1 MARRRTILAIGGM
14 STLAAAALAASAWC
28 LVGPGEVAVV
38 RRFGRVVSPA
48 WGPGLHW
55 SLPAGIDRVDRIRTD
70 AVRRLTIGQAGVPTP
85 DQEPSA
91 GELLTGDLN
100 LLRFEATVQY
110 RVDEPVAHA
119 LWAGEG
125 DQWLGRA
132 AESRLARALATREVD
147 AALRSDRGRI
157 AQEVRDELQ
166 SAADSLRLGVRILGV
181 SLTDVRPPVEVAA
194 DFAEAQSAESR
205 RDDRVN
211 RARTYEAVER
221 TTTVARG
228 ASIRDSARAEAAR
241 ILVAARAEADQFLA
255 LLVEFRRSPALGLRR
270 RYIESAQELL
280 GRVRRKL
287 VLPPGQSVDLTI
299 LGSVEASRVPPSP
312 PRPND
317 HDGPGTAMPRDAR

>member
-1 MARRRTILAIGGM
+1 MARRRAIVAIGGM
-14 STLAAAALAASAWC
+14 TLAAAALAASGWC
-28 LVGPGEVAVV
+28 MVGPGEVAVV
-38 RRFGRVVSPA
+38 RRFGRALSPA

-55 SLPAGIDRVDRIRTD
+55 SLPAGIDHVERIRTD
-70 AVRRLTIGQAGVPTP
+70 AVRRITIGQAGTPTP

-91 GELLTGDLN
+91 GELMTGDRN

-110 RVDEPVAHA
+110 RVGDPIDHA
-119 LWAGEG
+119 LWAGRG
-125 DQWLGRA
+125 NQWLGRA
-132 AESRLARALATREVD
+132 AESRLAGALARREVD
-147 AALRSDRGRI
+147 AVLRSDRGRI

-166 SAADSLRLGVRILGV
+166 AAADSLRLGVRILGV

-205 RDDRVN
+205 RDDRIN
-211 RARTYEAVER
+211 RARTYEAVEQ
-221 TTTVARG
+221 TTALARG
-228 ASIRDSARAEAAR
+228 TSIRESARAESTR

-255 LLVEFRRSPALGLRR
+255 LLGEFRRSPALSLRR

-299 LGSVEASRVPPSP
+299 LGAIAPARVPTAA
-312 PRPND
+312 PRPD
-317 HDGPGTAMPRDAR
+317 DRDVPRASTVRGAR

>member
-1 MARRRTILAIGGM
+1 MTRKRPILAIGGM
-14 STLAAAALAASAWC
+14 TALAAAALAASGWC
-28 LVGPGEVAVV
+28 MVGPGEVAVV

-55 SLPAGIDRVDRIRTD
+55 SLPAGMDRIDRIRTD
-70 AVRRLTIGQAGVPTP
+70 AVRRLTIGQAGVPSP

-100 LLRFEATVQY
+100 LLRLEATVQY

-119 LWAGEG
+119 LWAGRG
-125 DQWLGRA
+125 DRWLGRA

-147 AALRSDRGRI
+147 AVLRSDRGRI

-166 SAADSLRLGVRILGV
+166 AAADSLRLGVRILGV
-181 SLTDVRPPVEVAA
+181 SLTDGRPPVEVAA

-221 TTTVARG
+221 TTAVARG
-228 ASIRDSARAEAAR
+228 SSIRESARAEAAR
-241 ILVAARAEADQFLA
+241 ILLAARAEADQFLT

-299 LGSVEASRVPPSP
+299 LGSADASRVPAAPS
-312 PRPND
+312 RSSD
-317 HDGPGTAMPRDAR
+317 HDVPGAAPSRDDR